1 MSKQT
6 PRFSPAQNPV
16 RDPEHASAPIRTKR
30 AFFLLALTVFIPG
43 GAQVVAGNRTLGR
56 RVLTVTL
63 TCWAL
68 IIIGL
73 VVALINR
80 GTVIEVLAK
89 PVIQLILVIVLLLLA
104 AGWMLMFINTLLIIR
119 PRLLTPAMRGVVA
132 ASTVVLMVLT
142 GGVLGYGA
150 FILNT
155 GRDTIQNV
163 FASGPSM
170 DPVDGRYN
178 ILLMGGD
185 AGAGRTGLRPD
196 SMAVVSIDAKSG
208 RTAMISIPR
217 NLQNAPFPKDSPLHD
232 VYPRGF
238 DCGDE
243 CIINALYPTVEADH
257 ADLYPGKANPGAEA
271 MMDAATGITGIDVQ
285 AYVVID
291 MDGFSTFID
300 AMGGVTVE
308 SGGWV
313 PYNAKK
319 WPGTLVNTHWFSP
332 GTKKFTG
339 KQALWFAR
347 SRDFTTDYHR
357 IRRQQCLQQAMINQF
372 KPSTVLTRFSDIMSA
387 GEDLLETDIPQSQL
401 GSFLNLANKA
411 GKNPFKRLTLGAP
424 DFGTTSDRFSTF
436 PDYSQIHTRVDGL
449 LEEATDAGAR
459 AAADKKSAAAA
470 QKKSASADKSA
481 SGKTKPSSAA
491 PTKPATDAKSAVPE
505 AIEGNTDPTTVPSTQ
520 PDGSPITEKYL
531 VQLEINGQRTL
542 ISEIAA
548 NNNECSAP

>member
-1 MSKQT
+1 MTKQT
-6 PRFSPAQNPV
+6 PLHSAARNPV

-68 IIIGL
+68 IIVGL
-73 VVALINR
+73 VIALINR
-80 GTVIEVLAK
+80 GIVIEVLAK
-89 PVIQLILVIVLLLLA
+89 PVVQLILVIALVLLA
-104 AGWMLMFINTLLIIR
+104 AGWIVIFINTLLIIR

-150 FILNT
+150 FLLNT

-217 NLQNAPFPKDSPLHD
+217 NLQNTPFPKDSPLHD
-232 VYPRGF
+232 VYPDGF

-243 CIINALYPTVEADH
+243 CIVNALYPTVEADH

-285 AYVVID
+285 AYVLID
-291 MDGFSTFID
+291 MDGFSSFVD

-332 GTKKFTG
+332 GTKNFTG

-411 GKNPFKRLTLGAP
+411 GKTPFKRLTLGAP
-424 DFGTTSDRFSTF
+424 DFGTTADRFSTF
-436 PDYSQIHTRVDGL
+436 PVYSEIHTRVDGL

-459 AAADKKSAAAA
+459 TAAAKKSAADA
-470 QKKSASADKSA
+470 KKSASADKST
-481 SGKTKPSSAA
+481 SGKTKSSSSA
-491 PTKPATDAKSAVPE
+491 PTKPATDAESAVPE
-505 AIEGNTDPTTVPSTQ
+505 AIEGNTDPETMPSTQ

-531 VQLEINGQRTL
+531 VQLELNGQRTL

>member
-1 MSKQT
+1 MTKQT
-6 PRFSPAQNPV
+6 PMHSAARNPV

-30 AFFLLALTVFIPG
+30 AFFLLALTLFIPG

-80 GTVIEVLAK
+80 GIVIEVLAK
-89 PVIQLILVIVLLLLA
+89 PVAQLILVIALVLLA
-104 AGWMLMFINTLLIIR
+104 AGWILMFINTLLIIR

-150 FILNT
+150 FLLNT

-217 NLQNAPFPKDSPLHD
+217 NLQNAPFPQDSPLHD
-232 VYPRGF
+232 VYPDGF

-285 AYVVID
+285 AYVLID
-291 MDGFSTFID
+291 MDGFSSFID

-313 PYNAKK
+313 PFNAKK

-332 GTKKFTG
+332 GTKNFTG

-387 GEDLLETDIPQSQL
+387 GEDLLETDIPQTQL

-411 GKNPFKRLTLGAP
+411 GKTPFKRLTLGAP
-424 DFGTTSDRFSTF
+424 DFGTTADRFSTF
-436 PDYSQIHTRVDGL
+436 PVYSEIHTRVDGL

-459 AAADKKSAAAA
+459 AAAAKKSAAAA
-470 QKKSASADKSA
+470 KKSASADQSTSGQAKS
-481 SGKTKPSSAA
+481 SSAA
-491 PTKPATDAKSAVPE
+491 PTKPATDAESAVPE
-505 AIEGNTDPTTVPSTQ
+505 AIEGSTDPDEVPSTQ

-531 VQLEINGQRTL
+531 VQLELNGQRSL

>member
-1 MSKQT
+1 MTKQT
-6 PRFSPAQNPV
+6 PLHSAARNPV

-68 IIIGL
+68 IIVGL
-73 VVALINR
+73 VIALISR
-80 GTVIEVLAK
+80 GIVIEVLAK
-89 PVIQLILVIVLLLLA
+89 PVVQLILVIALVLLA
-104 AGWMLMFINTLLIIR
+104 AGWIVIFINTLLIIR

-150 FILNT
+150 FLLNT

-217 NLQNAPFPKDSPLHD
+217 NLQNTPFPKDSPLHD
-232 VYPRGF
+232 VYPDGF

-243 CIINALYPTVEADH
+243 CIVNALYPTVEADH

-285 AYVVID
+285 AYVLID
-291 MDGFSTFID
+291 MDGFSSFVD

-332 GTKKFTG
+332 GTKNFSG

-411 GKNPFKRLTLGAP
+411 GKTPFKRLTLGAP
-424 DFGTTSDRFSTF
+424 DFGTTADRFSTF
-436 PDYSQIHTRVDGL
+436 PVYSEIHTRVDGL

-459 AAADKKSAAAA
+459 TAAAKKSAADA
-470 QKKSASADKSA
+470 KKSASADKST
-481 SGKTKPSSAA
+481 SGKTKSSSSSA
-491 PTKPATDAKSAVPE
+491 PTKPATDAESAVPE
-505 AIEGNTDPTTVPSTQ
+505 AIEGNTDPETMPSTQ

-531 VQLEINGQRTL
+531 VQLELNGQRTL